1 MALKRV
7 FVTYR
12 LPEEIL
18 RPLNGICDLEVWTG
32 TKPMTPSEL
41 FSAIFDRDGII
52 CLLTDEIT
60 SSLLENQ
67 ESFYHVCGIDHIDV
81 TQRLTEIYLLEIRQE
96 YLRRR
101 RQI

>member
-60 SSLLENQ
+60 RS
-67 ESFYHVCGIDHIDV
+67 
-81 TQRLTEIYLLEIRQE
+81 
-96 YLRRR
+96 
-101 RQI
+101 